1 MMERS
6 EIENH
11 YGRSGLLQAIL
22 RTLPAPDAGAG
33 RLTPADLAAVD
44 AFHIRGHEAT
54 AELAGRGRL
63 ASGLRVLDVGCGI
76 GGPARYLAGEQ
87 GCRVVG
93 VDLTAEYIE
102 AATALAERVGLAH
115 AVEFRQA
122 DALDLPFPD
131 AAFDVVWTEHVQMNI
146 ADKQRFYAEL
156 ARVLVQ
162 KGRLFFHDV
171 FRGPGGPP
179 HYPVPWAEDDAI
191 SFLVTPEAVRGL
203 LAELGFAIVD
213 WEDTSARSL
222 AWFAGVANRLRQPGA
237 AAPGPHPLMGE
248 NAPAKVRNVIR
259 NLQEGRIV
267 AIQAIAEKIRA

>member
-1 MMERS
+1 M
-6 EIENH
+6 
-11 YGRSGLLQAIL
+11 
-22 RTLPAPDAGAG
+22 
-33 RLTPADLAAVD
+33 
-44 AFHIRGHEAT
+44 
-54 AELAGRGRL
+54 
-63 ASGLRVLDVGCGI
+63 
-76 GGPARYLAGEQ
+76 
-87 GCRVVG
+87 VG

-102 AATALAERVGLAH
+102 AATTLAELVGLAH

-146 ADKQRFYAEL
+146 ADKQRLYAEL
-156 ARVLVQ
+156 ARVLVR

-179 HYPVPWAEDDAI
+179 HYPVPWAGDEAI
-191 SFLVTPEAVRGL
+191 SFLVTPEAVRVL
-203 LAELGFAIVD
+203 LAELGFAIVS

-222 AWFAGVANRLRQPGA
+222 AWFAGVEGRLPERGA
-237 AAPGPHPLMGE
+237 PQPGPHPLMGE

-267 AIQAIAEKIRA
+267 AIQAIAEKAR